1 VVITR
6 EADYAVRLMVGLA
19 EREPGTVVSARALA
33 DEADVPYEL
42 ARTILGNLADAGI
55 LESRRGRSGG
65 FLLARAPED
74 ILLSDILAVAGEHLV
89 LNVCVADSK
98 NCGRSSECPVHP
110 IWVAASEVLRDFL
123 GQQTLADIAAATKEP
138 VGAAR

>member
-1 VVITR
+1 MVITR

-19 EREPGTVVSARALA
+19 QRAQGTVVSARALA
-33 DEADVPYEL
+33 DESGVPYEL

-65 FLLARAPED
+65 FLLARPPAEVQL
-74 ILLSDILAVAGEHLV
+74 IEVLAVAGETLQ
-89 LNVCVADSK
+89 LNVCVVDPS

-110 IWVAASEVLRDFL
+110 VWSAASEVLRAFM
-123 GQQTLADIAAATKEP
+123 GEQTLAGLAASREP
-138 VGAAR
+138 VEAPC

>member
-1 VVITR
+1 MVITR

-19 EREPGTVVSARALA
+19 QRTQGTVVSARALA
-33 DEADVPYEL
+33 DESGVPYEL

-65 FLLARAPED
+65 FLLARDPREVKLVD
-74 ILLSDILAVAGEHLV
+74 VLAVAGEALQ
-89 LNVCVADSK
+89 LNLCVADPG

-110 IWVAASEVLRDFL
+110 VWSAASEVLKSFMAE
-123 GQQTLADIAAATKEP
+123 QTLAGL
-138 VGAAR
+138 VARNELVAPPC

>member
-19 EREPGTVVSARALA
+19 QRAQGTVVSARALA
-33 DEADVPYEL
+33 DEAGVPYEL

-65 FLLARAPED
+65 FLLARPAAE
-74 ILLSDILAVAGEHLV
+74 IRLSDVLAVAGENLQ
-89 LNVCVADSK
+89 LNICVADPV
-98 NCGRSSECPVHP
+98 NCGRSSDCPVHP
-110 IWVAASEVLRDFL
+110 VWTAASEVLRSFM
-123 GQQTLADIAAATKEP
+123 GEQTLAGLAGNAAAA
-138 VGAAR
+138 GAPC

>member
-19 EREPGTVVSARALA
+19 QREQGTVTSARALA
-33 DEADVPYEL
+33 DEAGVPYEL

-65 FLLARAPED
+65 FMLTRQPSKIRLTD
-74 ILLSDILAVAGEHLV
+74 VLAVAGETLQ
-89 LNVCVADSK
+89 LNICVADPV
-98 NCGRSSECPVHP
+98 NCGRSSDCPVHP
-110 IWVAASEVLRDFL
+110 IWTAASGVLREFM
-123 GQQTLADIAAATKEP
+123 GEQTLASIVASKEP
-138 VGAAR
+138 VAAPC